1 MELDLKVV
9 EIRLR
14 SGMHLGEREG
24 WLEGTGVFPLSD
36 TLFSA
41 FCNGYRLLYGEEE
54 LDALLQAFLDG
65 PPPFRLSSGFPKWK
79 GLYFFPA
86 PLNQI
91 AAEKDVKNIRWIEK
105 AGWERLLRGEA
116 IEEVLKASSV
126 QYIPKPGPNCQAKE
140 TEEPPE
146 PWKILE
152 TPRVGLD
159 RTNNHPGERYFQFGQ
174 VHFYPDASYFFL
186 ADVASED
193 VWERLK
199 AVWRLLAD
207 EGIGGDRSVGK
218 GLYHSPSFAALR
230 LSLPDRAENQAL
242 LSLFY
247 PSPSE
252 TGIIG
257 EGYYEFIERKGYLYS
272 PASQGL
278 RRNAVRLFKTGSV
291 FPSSRPLR
299 GRLMDVTPEIFTRH
313 RVYRY
318 GIALSVPCRLRG
330 ESHAGSHA
338 ESHVG

>member
-1 MELDLKVV
+1 MELDLKVI

-24 WLEGTGVFPLSD
+24 WLEGTGVLPLSD

-41 FCNGYRLLYGEEE
+41 FCNGYGLLYGDGE
-54 LDALLQAFLDG
+54 LTDLLQAFLDDA
-65 PPPFRLSSGFPKWK
+65 PPFRLSSAFPKWK

-91 AAEKDVKNIRWIEK
+91 AAEKDVKKIRWIEK
-105 AGWERLLRGEA
+105 AGWERLLKGETVD
-116 IEEVLKASSV
+116 EVIKTSSF
-126 QYIPKPGPNCQAKE
+126 QYIPKPGPNQGKDADD
-140 TEEPPE
+140 PSE

-159 RTNNHPGERYFQFGQ
+159 RTNNHPGERYFHFGQ
-174 VHFYPDASYFFL
+174 VHFRPEASFFFL
-186 ADVASED
+186 ADVGSEE
-193 VWERLK
+193 VWGRLK

-218 GLYHSPSFAALR
+218 GLFHTPSFDVLR
-230 LSLPDRAENQAL
+230 LSLPDRAKNQAL
-242 LSLFY
+242 LSLYY
-247 PSPSE
+247 PGTSE
-252 TGIIG
+252 TGVVG
-257 EGYYEFIERKGYLYS
+257 EGYYEFMERKGYLYS

-278 RRNAVRLFKTGSV
+278 RRNTVRLFKTGSV
-291 FPSSRPLR
+291 FPSPRPLR

-318 GIALSVPCRLRG
+318 GIALSVPCRIRG
-330 ESHAGSHA
+330 ESHAGSH
-338 ESHVG
+338 VG